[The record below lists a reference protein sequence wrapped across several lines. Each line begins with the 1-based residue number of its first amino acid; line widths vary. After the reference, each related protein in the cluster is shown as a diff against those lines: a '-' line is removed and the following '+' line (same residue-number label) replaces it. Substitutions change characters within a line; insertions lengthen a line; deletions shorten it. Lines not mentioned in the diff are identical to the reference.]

1 MKSLKSAWLRT
12 IHLKGVSFR
21 HVNYTT
27 KLKKQNK
34 KNKVFPGGPVAENLP
49 CRAGDT
55 GLIPGG
61 ELRSH
66 MLCNSLAHSEH
77 QRARTLWS
85 PRAATKTR

>member
-34 KNKVFPGGPVAENLP
+34 KTRTSLVVQWLRICLAEQ
-49 CRAGDT
+49 GT
-55 GLIPGG
+55 
-61 ELRSH
+61 
-66 MLCNSLAHSEH
+66 
-77 QRARTLWS
+77 QV
-85 PRAATKTR
+85 